1 MYRLLIHVVLLAGL
15 FPAFAQA
22 EERFDPQEQHIV
34 IVELLVPGGALPF
47 ECDLQQSAQD
57 DPWYAAI
64 SNGEEVIGCRDVDV
78 THHTIGHDE
87 VWDVRIN
94 LAHYDTVLRW
104 TMIYSSD
111 QQAFRGGGTLRKT
124 RPSGRVEI
132 PLSIRGPVQQGS
144 WQSRSS
150 SPERF
155 LPIEPLGQW
164 ASKNDFSGR
173 WRVNFSSSD
182 DPAIGVFDVD
192 DAGFVNGT
200 FLTKTGD
207 YRYLAGRVDGT
218 KLRMSCFDGAHAF
231 LFHARML
238 EDGTLR
244 GDFWSGT
251 WWHETWTASRDDS
264 ISLPDAYESTEW
276 LGDSSMADLVFVDE
290 GGQPKSLGDA
300 LEQLGGKV
308 RVVEVFGTWCPNCI
322 DAAKDLK
329 HLEDKYHDRGLRV
342 LGLAFEHTED
352 LSRSTGIVRAYK
364 QRYGLDWPV
373 LIAGLSDKE
382 AASEALPVLDR
393 IRTYPTLIFLDE
405 NNELIAIHA
414 GYTGPAT
421 GEAYDQMIASF
432 ERLIESNLD

>member
-1 MYRLLIHVVLLAGL
+1 MNWIMIQIVLLAGL
-15 FPAFAQA
+15 LPSIAQA
-22 EERFDPQEQHIV
+22 TERFDPQEQHTV

-47 ECDLQQSAQD
+47 ECDLQQSPD
-57 DPWYAAI
+57 GDLWHAAI
-64 SNGEEVIGCRDVDV
+64 SNGDEVIGCRDVDV
-78 THHTIGHDE
+78 THHTIGHDD

-94 LAHYDTVLRW
+94 LTHYDTELQW
-104 TMIYSSD
+104 TMVYSPE
-111 QQAFRGGGTLRKT
+111 QRAYRGGGILEKT
-124 RPSGRVEI
+124 RPSGRVDI
-132 PLSIRGPVQQGS
+132 PLSIRGPVQPGP

-155 LPIEPLGQW
+155 LPIESVEQW

-173 WRVNFSSSD
+173 WRVQFSSSD

-192 DAGFVNGT
+192 DMGFVNGT
-200 FLTKTGD
+200 FLTETGD
-207 YRYLAGRVDGT
+207 YRFLAGRVDGT
-218 KLRMSCFDGAHAF
+218 KMRMSCFDGAHAF
-231 LFHARML
+231 LFHATMR

-251 WWHETWTASRDDS
+251 WWHETWTAIRDDN

-276 LGDSSMADLVFVDE
+276 LGGTSMAELVFVDE
-290 GGQPKSLGDA
+290 GGQMESLADA
-300 LEQLGGKV
+300 LEQLGGSV

-329 HLEDKYHDRGLRV
+329 QLEDKYHDRGLRV

-352 LSRSTGIVRAYK
+352 VSRSTRVVRAYK
-364 QRYGLDWPV
+364 ERYGLGWPV
-373 LIAGLSDKE
+373 LIAGLSNKAE
-382 AASEALPVLDR
+382 ASKAFPVLDR

-421 GEAYDQMIASF
+421 GEAYDEMIAGF
-432 ERLIESNLD
+432 ENLIENNLD